1 MILDNFQK
9 NERPM
14 NLVVNIL
21 GRNLFYANYW
31 KFENDGQRVVGLSTS
46 IQITIV

>member
-1 MILDNFQK
+1 MIFNNLQK

-21 GRNLFYANYW
+21 GRNLFYANCW
-31 KFENDGQRVVGLSTS
+31 KFENDGQRVVGLSTT